1 MPWRRSPRFDAAP
14 TLLTRYNPLMRSM
27 GRLRRLR
34 GARAILC
41 LWLVVLC
48 LGQRTGRAA
57 AAETIFLQD
66 GRTIQAD
73 KVEIVGDTLRI
84 EKPAETIYLPR
95 SDVLT
100 VLPSAPPTVSPGPAD
115 VYRDTTRQ
123 MNDKVRREIE
133 SRPGGA
139 GVR

>member
-1 MPWRRSPRFDAAP
+1 
-14 TLLTRYNPLMRSM
+14 MRSAYRP
-27 GRLRRLR
+27 GKRRR
-34 GARAILC
+34 ARVIPIF
-41 LWLVVLC
+41 WLLVLFV
-48 LGQRTGRAA
+48 GQRADRAT

-73 KVEIVGDTLRI
+73 KVEIIGDTVRI
-84 EKPAETIYLPR
+84 QKPAETIDIPR
-95 SDVLT
+95 SEVLSIH
-100 VLPSAPPTVSPGPAD
+100 PSAPPKVSPGPAD

-133 SRPGGA
+133 STPGGG

>member
-1 MPWRRSPRFDAAP
+1 MLCVGRDAD
-14 TLLTRYNPLMRSM
+14 
-27 GRLRRLR
+27 
-34 GARAILC
+34 
-41 LWLVVLC
+41 
-48 LGQRTGRAA
+48 RAA

-84 EKPAETIYLPR
+84 EKPTETIYIPR
-95 SDVLT
+95 SEVLT
-100 VLPSAPPTVSPGPAD
+100 IHPAPPQASPGPAD

-133 SRPGGA
+133 SRPGGVGA
-139 GVR
+139 R

>member
-1 MPWRRSPRFDAAP
+1 MRSACRLWRRI
-14 TLLTRYNPLMRSM
+14 
-27 GRLRRLR
+27 
-34 GARAILC
+34 GARLIFF

-48 LGQRTGRAA
+48 LGPRANRA
-57 AAETIFLQD
+57 GATETIFLQD

-73 KVEIVGDTLRI
+73 KVEIIGDIVRI
-84 EKPAETIYLPR
+84 EKPAETIDIPR
-95 SDVLT
+95 SDVLSIH
-100 VLPSAPPTVSPGPAD
+100 PSTPPNVSPGPAD

-133 SRPGGA
+133 SRPGGV